1 MWYNK
6 RVLIFNYL
14 CMKFLTPI
22 LLAILLVFAI
32 LGWIAWSPA
41 ISAVCIFLWIFLIA
55 LSVRIVQPN
64 TVRTVEFL
72 GKYNRILRQG
82 FHLIV
87 PVLEQTKLQTLFRRN
102 FPVEVQG
109 VTSDNVT
116 AYIGLNVIYYVEDDR
131 NDSMQWAIY
140 RSIYSIDDH
149 RTMIKS
155 TIDEQLR
162 AMIVS
167 FTHKEIFNKREE
179 IWEEI
184 EERLREKLSTFGF
197 RLDSIQVRDV
207 ELDKKVMEAMN
218 KVVETEKLKEA
229 AMNEAEAKKILQVKE
244 AEAEKESKILLWEGM
259 AGQRM
264 KIAEWFKESVDLI
277 KQTDDSLNAEKVLQ
291 FLLDSSRIETLWNI
305 WTRDN
310 SKLIYLN
317 EDLEWRAS
325 KLMSGS
331 ELMN

>member
-1 MWYNK
+1 MYFYFI
-6 RVLIFNYL
+6 IFWD
-14 CMKFLTPI
+14 MKFFAPI
-22 LLAILLVFAI
+22 LLFLLLALLIFWV
-32 LGWIAWSPA
+32 
-41 ISAVCIFLWIFLIA
+41 ISGEPGIIFVSIFLIVF
-55 LSVRIVQPN
+55 LLIGSIRIVRPN
-64 TVRTVEFL
+64 EVRTVEFL
-72 GKYNRILRQG
+72 GKYNRTLRQG

-87 PVLEQTKLQTLFRRN
+87 PVLEQTRFQSLARRN
-102 FPVEVQG
+102 FAVDVQG
-109 VTSDNVT
+109 VTDDNVT
-116 AYIGLNVIYYVEDDR
+116 AFIGLNVIYFVEDDR
-131 NDSMQWAIY
+131 LDTKDGSIY
-140 RSIYSIDDH
+140 RSVYSIDDH

-162 AMIVS
+162 AMIAD

-179 IWEEI
+179 IWEWI

-197 RLDSIQVRDV
+197 KLDSIQVRDI
-207 ELDKKVMEAMN
+207 ELDKRVMEAMN

-277 KQTDDSLNAEKVLQ
+277 KATDNSLNAEKVLQ
-291 FLLDSSRIETLWNI
+291 FLLDSSRIETLGNI
-305 WTRDN
+305 GAKDN

-317 EDLEWRAS
+317 EDLEWRSS
-325 KLMSGS
+325 KLLSGS
-331 ELMN
+331 DLMN

>member
-72 GKYNRILRQG
+72 GKYNRVLRQG

-291 FLLDSSRIETLWNI
+291 FLLDSSRIETLGNI
-305 WTRDN
+305 WAKDN
-310 SKLIYLN
+310 SKIIYLN

-331 ELMN
+331 EIMN

>member
-1 MWYNK
+1 
-6 RVLIFNYL
+6 
-14 CMKFLTPI
+14 MKFLTPI
-22 LLAILLVFAI
+22 LLLIFF
-32 LGWIAWSPA
+32 WIAVLWLLNWQVA
-41 ISAVCIFLWIFLIA
+41 ISIVFLFLSIFLIA

-72 GKYNRILRQG
+72 WKYNRILRQG

-87 PVLEQTKLQTLFRRN
+87 PVLEQTRLQSLFRRN
-102 FPVEVQG
+102 FSVEVQG
-109 VTSDNVT
+109 VTDDNVT
-116 AYIGLNVIYYVEDDR
+116 AYIGLNVIYYVEDDWD
-131 NDSMQWAIY
+131 DSQKGSIY

-149 RTMIKS
+149 KTMIKS

-179 IWEEI
+179 IWEWI
-184 EERLREKLSTFGF
+184 EERLRIKLATFWF
-197 RLDSIQVRDV
+197 KLDSIQVRDI

-229 AMNEAEAKKILQVKE
+229 AINQAEAKKILQVKE

-277 KQTDDSLNAEKVLQ
+277 KATDNSLNAEKVLQ
-291 FLLDSSRIETLWNI
+291 FLLDSSRIETLGNI
-305 WTRDN
+305 WERDWA
-310 SKLIYLN
+310 KLIYLN

-331 ELMN
+331 EIMN

>member
-6 RVLIFNYL
+6 DVLIFNYL

-72 GKYNRILRQG
+72 GKYNRVLRQG

-291 FLLDSSRIETLWNI
+291 FLLDSSRIETLGNI
-305 WTRDN
+305 WAKDN
-310 SKLIYLN
+310 SKIIYLN

-331 ELMN
+331 EIMN

>member
-6 RVLIFNYL
+6 DVLIFNYL

-102 FPVEVQG
+102 FPVEVQW

-291 FLLDSSRIETLWNI
+291 FLLDSSRIETLGNI
-305 WTRDN
+305 WAKDN
-310 SKLIYLN
+310 SKIIYLN